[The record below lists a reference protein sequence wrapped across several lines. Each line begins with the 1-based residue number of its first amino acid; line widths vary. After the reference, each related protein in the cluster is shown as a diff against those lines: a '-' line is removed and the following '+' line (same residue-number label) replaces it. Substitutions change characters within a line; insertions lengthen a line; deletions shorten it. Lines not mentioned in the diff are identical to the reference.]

1 MKRTPRGSGWRT
13 LSFGIIKQ
21 YICLLMCKQKCAS
34 LFNMLMAS
42 HNQMQNMSI
51 FCSRNIVFM
60 ILCVCMR
67 AANMLTYSEYKK
79 RAKNSDG
86 SSSLKGYGL
95 GLLAHDQSN
104 L

>member
-34 LFNMLMAS
+34 LFNMLIQS

-51 FCSRNIVFM
+51 FCDGNIVFI
-60 ILCVCMR
+60 ILCVCMH
-67 AANMLTYSEYKK
+67 AANMLTYSECKK
-79 RAKNSDG
+79 RAKDSKG
-86 SSSLKGYGL
+86 SSGL
-95 GLLAHDQSN
+95 
-104 L
+104 